1 MELTDRF
8 VATASPEDVWA
19 LFWDLPRVAMCLP
32 GCEKIE
38 AIDDTHLQ
46 ARMVQ
51 KVGPFQIAMDLD
63 LIVDEI
69 SEGERVVVSG
79 SGKDRMGNRLKLSKL
94 SLELKPG
101 TSGTDIAYV
110 MDFNLYGRLASLGN
124 SVIKRKAEE
133 MRQEFT
139 RRILAELETGAL

>member
-1 MELTDRF
+1 MDSHWRARRVHVVEAGKRLAEMGLTTGPSGNLSVRLR
-8 VATASPEDVWA
+8 S
-19 LFWDLPRVAMCLP
+19 
-32 GCEKIE
+32 
-38 AIDDTHLQ
+38 DD
-46 ARMVQ
+46 
-51 KVGPFQIAMDLD
+51 DLD